1 MSDLRNALP
10 DEVALLDDE
19 DAPPSS
25 AFRSESYAAL
35 IRRRFRR
42 SRTGV
47 AGAVLVAFILVC
59 TVLADFLAPFEPGA
73 RDTRNQNSPPQLPHL
88 SLEGLYTNQL
98 AVELDPATFQ
108 PVFVADPTKRCYL
121 RPFARSWPYGFL
133 GLTLDRHLLAA
144 EPGCPAHLLGTDSL
158 GRDMLS
164 RILIGSRLTLAM
176 ACLVVAISVAIGTSI
191 GLLSGF
197 YGGLVDDW
205 LQRLTELVLALPEL
219 PLYLA
224 IVAIVPRNTEPLHVF
239 FSLAAILSI
248 IRWASLAREVR
259 GKTLALRST
268 EYVRAA
274 EAVGASVPRIVFR
287 HVLPNVLSHVVVVIT
302 LMIPAIVLAE
312 SFLSFLG
319 IGVQPPLVSWGL
331 LLNAGKDLQNLG
343 SYPWMLLPVI
353 AILITVLGFNML
365 GDGLR
370 DAIDPHAD

>member
-1 MSDLRNALP
+1 VSDFLP
-10 DEVALLDDE
+10 TPVTDLPLADEMPA
-19 DAPPSS
+19 A
-25 AFRSESYAAL
+25 AYFRSESYAAL
-35 IRRRFRR
+35 VRRRFRR

-47 AGAVLVAFILVC
+47 AGAALVALVLFC
-59 TVLADFLAPFEPGA
+59 AIFADVLAPYEPGA
-73 RDTRNQNSPPQLPHL
+73 RDTANQNAPPQVLHAAGG
-88 SLEGLYTNQL
+88 GLYTNPL
-98 AVELDPATFQ
+98 TVDLDPATFQ
-108 PVFVADPTKRCYL
+108 PVFVADTTARCEFHL
-121 RPFARSWPYGFL
+121 FGHGWEYGLL
-133 GLTLDRHLLAA
+133 GATLDRHFFTAD
-144 EPGCPAHLLGTDSL
+144 PGCPAHLLGTDSL

-164 RILIGSRLTLAM
+164 RVLVGSRLTLIM
-176 ACLVVAISVAIGTSI
+176 AGLVVAASVAIGTAI

-197 YGGLVDDW
+197 LGGWVDDW

-224 IVAIVPRNTEPLHVF
+224 LVAIIPRNTPPVRVF
-239 FSLAAILSI
+239 MLLVAILSL
-248 IRWASLAREVR
+248 IRWASLAREIR
-259 GKTLALRST
+259 GKTLALRGA

-274 EAVGASVPRIVFR
+274 EAVGASMPRILSR
-287 HVLPNVLSHVVVVIT
+287 HILPNVMSHVVVVIT
-302 LMIPAIVLAE
+302 LMVPAIVLAE

-343 SYPWMLLPVI
+343 SYPWMLIPVL